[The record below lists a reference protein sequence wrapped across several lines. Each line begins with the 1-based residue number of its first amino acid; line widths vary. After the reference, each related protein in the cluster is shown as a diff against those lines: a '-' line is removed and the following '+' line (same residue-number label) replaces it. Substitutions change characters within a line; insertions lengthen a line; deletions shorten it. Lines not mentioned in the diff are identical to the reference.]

1 MNNVECIHENLERN
15 IDERHNNACYALINN
30 SSQETNIWRVF
41 VSWRADDGFIIFA
54 GGVDLCNVKHNHE
67 RLTGMVG

>member
-30 SSQETNIWRVF
+30 SSPEMNIWRVF
-41 VSWRADDGFIIFA
+41 FFHGELMMGSLSLQEGLTCVMSSIIMK
-54 GGVDLCNVKHNHE
+54 D
-67 RLTGMVG
+67 